1 MKNISDWVIGRLS
14 EPSSYAAAAAGGVGV
29 GVLIEQQIL
38 VMVGIASG
46 ILGLILKEKGII

>member
-29 GVLIEQQIL
+29 GVLIEQPIL